1 MLRTARLVQQMSNLF
16 LAAPETAHAAIV
28 AMLAPKRRVDMAVAI
43 ERRHEFVAVPGRSG
57 RKFLGA
63 RDLEPNA
70 FEGMR

>member
-1 MLRTARLVQQMSNLF
+1 MT
-16 LAAPETAHAAIV
+16 I
-28 AMLAPKRRVDMAVAI
+28 AI

-70 FEGMR
+70 FEGMRQLSGRRFGHGL